1 MIPVNALTAVF
12 RSMLGWPYA
21 TPGSN
26 DSRGIDCSGAFV
38 YAYRQFGES
47 IYHGSNRIIRVFCHD
62 VRRVASV
69 DELKVGMAIFKA
81 REDLSRLKAEYKP
94 GGRYYDAALP
104 CDYYHMGLV
113 TSVRPLE
120 IINATPPRVRID
132 SDLSK
137 WRCAGYLNAVDYAG
151 SAPGPGPVYA
161 EVTAPSGRTVN
172 LRRSPSKTAAVLVRV
187 PIGETVE
194 VLAQTSEL
202 WWNVRYGR
210 YAGYMMRE
218 FLVMLPPDG
227 PETPQSSNEGCAPA
241 PRPLAEAP

>member
-21 TPGSN
+21 SPGYN
-26 DSRGIDCSGAFV
+26 DSRGVDCSGAFV
-38 YAYRQFGES
+38 YAYRQFNES
-47 IYHGSNRIIRVFCHD
+47 IYHGSNRIIRVYCHD
-62 VRRVASV
+62 VRRITGV
-69 DELKVGMAIFKA
+69 DGLKVGMAIFKA
-81 REDLSRLKAEYKP
+81 RDDLSRMKAEYKP
-94 GGRYYDAALP
+94 GGRYYNAALP

-132 SDLSK
+132 TDLSK
-137 WRCAGYLNAVDYAG
+137 WSCAGYLNAVDYAG
-151 SAPGPGPVYA
+151 DGPDPEPGPVYA

-172 LRRSPSKTAAVLVRV
+172 LRRGPSKTTVVLVRV

-194 VLAQTSEL
+194 VLDQPDGL

-210 YAGYMMRE
+210 YTGYMMRE
-218 FLVMLPPDG
+218 FLVMLAPDS
-227 PETPQSSNEGCAPA
+227 PEMPQNSNEGCAPA
-241 PRPLAEAP
+241 PGP

>member
-1 MIPVNALTAVF
+1 MIPVNALIAVF

-21 TPGSN
+21 SPGYN
-26 DSRGIDCSGAFV
+26 DSRGVDCSGAFV

-47 IYHGSNRIIRVFCHD
+47 IYHGSNRIIRVYCHD
-62 VRRVASV
+62 VRRVTGV
-69 DELKVGMAIFKA
+69 DELKVGMVIFKA
-81 REDLSRLKAEYKP
+81 RDDLSRMKAEYKP
-94 GGRYYDAALP
+94 GGRYYNAALP

-137 WRCAGYLNAVDYAG
+137 WCCAGYLNAVDYAG
-151 SAPGPGPVYA
+151 GAPGPEPGPVYA
-161 EVTAPSGRTVN
+161 RVDAPSGRTVN
-172 LRRSPSKTAAVLVRV
+172 LRRGPSKTTAVLVRV

-210 YAGYMMRE
+210 HTGYMMRE
-218 FLVMLPPDG
+218 FLVMLD
-227 PETPQSSNEGCAPA
+227 PETPQNSDEGCAPA
-241 PRPLAEAP
+241 PRPSEEAP